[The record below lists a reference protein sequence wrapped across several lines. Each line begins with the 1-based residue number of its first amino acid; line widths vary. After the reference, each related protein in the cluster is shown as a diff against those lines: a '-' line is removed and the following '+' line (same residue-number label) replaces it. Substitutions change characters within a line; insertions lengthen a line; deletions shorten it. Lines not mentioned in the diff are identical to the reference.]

1 MDRWVTLPKRVT
13 SPTWGPPPP
22 CAQTLKDM
30 ITEDESNEK
39 LILQQLLSL
48 ILSKMNENNK

>member
-1 MDRWVTLPKRVT
+1 MRI
-13 SPTWGPPPP
+13 
-22 CAQTLKDM
+22 KDM

-48 ILSKMNENNK
+48 ILSKMNENNKWQAEFQTPLKISFDLHKWH